1 MNKPIKTGVLS
12 FGLSGKIFHAPFLAE
27 HSGFEF
33 YGIVERSKNEAQHIY
48 PNVIRFESV
57 EALLAN
63 TEIELV
69 VVNTPNYTH
78 FEFAMMAL
86 KAQKH
91 VLVEKP
97 FTVTSAEAQQLFEE
111 AKKQQRYVL
120 PYQNRRYDSDFLS
133 LVQVLQSGK
142 LGNLVEVHMR
152 FDRYRYAIGPKVGKE
167 TPLPGSGLL
176 YDLGPHLLDSLLSL
190 FGNPLKWTKTTGHFR
205 PHTQV
210 DDYVHIH
217 LEYPNQ
223 LQVFVTTSLLVAAP
237 LPSFIVHGT
246 KGSYVKDRT
255 NIQEEQLLAGMS
267 LNDPNYGIE
276 GSENNGVLT
285 LIDADGTKTVTE
297 IIPVKSSYMH
307 VFEDVYQ
314 TIREAKPYPVTQ
326 AQILKQLEI
335 LEG

>member
-1 MNKPIKTGVLS
+1 MKKPIKTGILS
-12 FGLSGKIFHAPFLAE
+12 FGLSGKIFHAPFLKE
-27 HSGFEF
+27 HPGFEF
-33 YGIVERSKNEAQHIY
+33 HGIVERSKKEAHHSY
-48 PNVIRFESV
+48 PHVKSYDNVDS
-57 EALLAN
+57 LLADP
-63 TEIELV
+63 EIELI

-78 FEFAMMAL
+78 FDLALTAL

-91 VLVEKP
+91 VLLEKP
-97 FTVTSAEAQQLFEE
+97 FTVTSAEAKQLFEE
-111 AKKQQRYVL
+111 AQKRHLFVL

-142 LGNLVEVHMR
+142 LGKLVEVHMR

-167 TPLPGSGLL
+167 TPVPGSGLL
-176 YDLGPHLLDSLLSL
+176 YDLGPHLLDSLISL
-190 FGNPLKWTKTTGHFR
+190 FGNPVKWTKTTGHFR
-205 PHTQV
+205 PKTQV

-246 KGSYVKDRT
+246 KGSYLKDRT

-267 LNDPNYGIE
+267 LNDPLYGIE
-276 GSENNGVLT
+276 GTANNGVLT
-285 LIDADGTKTVTE
+285 LINEDGSKTVEE

-314 TIREAKPYPVTQ
+314 TLREAKPYPVTQ
-326 AQILKQLEI
+326 EQILQQLEI